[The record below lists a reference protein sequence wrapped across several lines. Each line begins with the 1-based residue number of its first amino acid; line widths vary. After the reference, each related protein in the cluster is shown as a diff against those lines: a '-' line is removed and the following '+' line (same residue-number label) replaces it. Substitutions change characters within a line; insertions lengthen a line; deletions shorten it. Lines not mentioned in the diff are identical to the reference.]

1 MNQTSRVT
9 ISDVASAAGVSMKS
23 VSRVINREPNV
34 SEKLRAKVQ
43 AAVDELGYVPDLAAR
58 SLAGGRSFTLGILLD
73 NPSPNYTMKLLTG
86 AYRACRRHGY
96 HLLINNLDMTQT
108 NVEEQLEAVLLNI
121 RVDGM
126 ILTPPIS
133 SCATTMAALEQRGI
147 PYVRLAPDG
156 ISDRA
161 PAVTIDDEGAGYLV
175 AEHFIA
181 LGHRRLGIALG
192 PDSHCAAA
200 ARRKGFIN
208 ALGTHGLPQPKEAFG
223 GFTFEGGIVA
233 GHALMQ
239 GPDRPTAIFATNDD
253 SAAGVMA
260 ALSEL
265 RIRVPTDVSIVGF
278 DDSWIARS
286 VWPNLTTIY
295 QPIAEMAEAA
305 ADMLLQR
312 GRQTID
318 AKNLQLGYHLVERQS
333 TASAV
338 APVGKALA

>member
-1 MNQTSRVT
+1 MIRVT
-9 ISDVASAAGVSMKS
+9 ISDVARAAGVSMKS
-23 VSRVINREPNV
+23 VSRVINNEPNV

-43 AAVDELGYVPDLAAR
+43 AAVDSLGYVPDLAAR
-58 SLAGGRSFTLGILLD
+58 SLAGGRSFALGILLD

-96 HLLINNLDMTQT
+96 HLLIGNLDMSQM
-108 NVEEQLEAVLLNI
+108 NVEEQVEEALLNI

-133 SCATTMAALEQRGI
+133 SCAITMAALDRRGI
-147 PYVRLAPDG
+147 AYVCLAPDG
-156 ISDRA
+156 VSERA
-161 PAVTIDDEGAGYLV
+161 PAITIDDEGAGYLV
-175 AEHFIA
+175 GEHFIA
-181 LGHRRLGIALG
+181 LGHKRFGIALG
-192 PDSHCAAA
+192 PASHSVGA
-200 ARRKGFIN
+200 ARRNGFIR
-208 ALGTHGLPQPKEAFG
+208 ALVAHGLPSPKEAFA

-233 GHALMQ
+233 GHALME

-265 RIRVPTDVSIVGF
+265 HIRVPHDVSIVGF

-305 ADMLLQR
+305 ADLLLQR
-312 GRQTID
+312 GRQTIGNRD
-318 AKNLQLGYHLVERQS
+318 IQLGYHLVQRQS
-333 TASAV
+333 TGPILAEAGTASA
-338 APVGKALA
+338 